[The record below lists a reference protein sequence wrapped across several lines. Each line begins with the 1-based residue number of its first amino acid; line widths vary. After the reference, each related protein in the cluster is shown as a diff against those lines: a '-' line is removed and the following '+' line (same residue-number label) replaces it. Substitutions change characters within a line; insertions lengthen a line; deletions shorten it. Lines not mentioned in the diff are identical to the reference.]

1 MERVVHEAEGRGS
14 RDGSGLR
21 RTQGLQSKANGR
33 REYLQGEESTVGK
46 ETRVWENSPG
56 GTYYV
61 ASMAGLQ

>member
-33 REYLQGEESTVGK
+33 RDIYRERNQQLVRRRECGRTL
-46 ETRVWENSPG
+46 PG
-56 GTYYV
+56 GLI
-61 ASMAGLQ
+61 M